1 MLRGLILAGAA
12 SLLVACGGGG
22 GGSGGGLPGG
32 PTPAN
37 EYEIFLT
44 AERVVLPL
52 NLEGVYPSVPGDD
65 YSGFGRDAVYTTQL
79 AVSARRKNT
88 GDPIPGGEDIF
99 ACNQISGLESGSLM
113 YLDGDEEHEVEY
125 KYFAIDPTTGEL
137 AEFTVDIPASY
148 RAIVLDSNAGAATFH
163 FHATDKVGAAT
174 IRCSVT
180 DPQSGV
186 SKSQDI
192 EINVGGASSGRAAMV
207 QVTRQALNYLY
218 MQGLNGPTQMVLQAK
233 ILDEAGQPVR
243 DATNNLCARIVPN
256 TQSTAEDSARLFT
269 AAQNVRAGAWVRS
282 SSIDSEARFSLNSGS
297 SIGPIMV
304 EVRANRDGN
313 AASCD
318 GFDISNVAVVPVVSN
333 NPFDPIFV
341 SASPIT
347 DLYVGEPLVTSVSA
361 SGGTP
366 PYTWIMTGG
375 DLPPGIK
382 FGSDGGFVGTP
393 EIPEDGKDSFT
404 FTLQVDDSA
413 LVNRS
418 RLTQTYTMNV
428 YQPLMITVA
437 SLADATCKVV
447 TTVDVPPVTTVT
459 PNPFVGVPLTAT
471 GGKLPYTWKVDALPD
486 GLVLAEISGVPT
498 ITGFPVCPNQSSTT
512 AVTLTVTDS
521 LGKEVSRTLPISV
534 VLN

>member
-12 SLLVACGGGG
+12 SLLAACGGGG

-52 NLEGVYPSVPGDD
+52 NLEGVYPSVPGDN

-125 KYFAIDPTTGEL
+125 KYFAIDPTTGDL
-137 AEFTVDIPASY
+137 AEFTVDIPASF

-297 SIGPIMV
+297 AIGPIMV

-318 GFDISNVAVVPVVSN
+318 GFDISNLAVVPVVSN

-347 DLYVGEPLVTSVSA
+347 DLYVGEPLLTSVSA

-366 PYTWIMTGG
+366 PYTWIKTGG
-375 DLPPGIK
+375 DLPTGIE
-382 FGSDGGFVGTP
+382 FGSDGGLTGTP
-393 EIPEDGKDSFT
+393 TTVGSFT
-404 FTLQVDDSA
+404 FTLQVEDSA
-413 LVNRS
+413 LMNRS
-418 RLTQTYTMNV
+418 RLSQTYTMNV
-428 YQPLMITVA
+428 YQQLSIETT
-437 SLADATCKVV
+437 SLPNATCSG
-447 TTVDVPPVTTVT
+447 DPGDP
-459 PNPFVGVPLTAT
+459 GVPDFYSFTLSASGGRTPLT
-471 GGKLPYTWKVDALPD
+471 W
-486 GLVLAEISGVPT
+486 E
-498 ITGFPVCPNQSSTT
+498 ITGLPGGLAQAGAGSPEIAGLPLCVAGT
-512 AVTLTVTDS
+512 AAVTVTLTDANGRTATRIMPLTVT
-521 LGKEVSRTLPISV
+521 VPPAP
-534 VLN
+534 